1 MLAPPRHTGLT
12 AFYILEPNR
21 CYEGVAFLSDE
32 KFCFREGE
40 EIKLTFSSEGLFQ
53 GIRVKVFGGLR

>member
-1 MLAPPRHTGLT
+1 M
-12 AFYILEPNR
+12 
-21 CYEGVAFLSDE
+21 FLSDE